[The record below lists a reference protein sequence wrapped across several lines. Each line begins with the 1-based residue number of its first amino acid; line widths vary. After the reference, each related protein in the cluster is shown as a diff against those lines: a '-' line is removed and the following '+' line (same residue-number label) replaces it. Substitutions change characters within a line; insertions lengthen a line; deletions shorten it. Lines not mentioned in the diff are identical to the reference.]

1 MKVGALT
8 YRFAAVGWIF
18 LVILP
23 GCAPDPAERE
33 YLTALRGEETG
44 MGREAQIA
52 HLDRAIELA
61 PTRANYY
68 ETRAIYHIDLR
79 QFDRARAD
87 LDRDVELIDRPYA
100 RYLRGL
106 VLCQSDDPRASLADF
121 DAAIAGQPA
130 NTQFYRGRSLAR
142 AAIGDA
148 TGAMADAEH
157 LVATVPQQ
165 GESYYA
171 RGVAR
176 ALAGNDRGAIEDFD
190 RAAAIRPE
198 LVYVVDARARAYERI
213 GESIAAARDRDAV
226 AKLRSQHA
234 SCGFCSD
241 PFRY

>member
-1 MKVGALT
+1 
-8 YRFAAVGWIF
+8 
-18 LVILP
+18 
-23 GCAPDPAERE
+23 
-33 YLTALRGEETG
+33 

-61 PTRANYY
+61 PTRAYYY

-79 QFDRARAD
+79 QFDRARA
-87 LDRDVELIDRPYA
+87 ISIATSSWWTGPYA

-106 VLCQSDDPRASLADF
+106 VLCQSGDPRAALADF

-142 AAIGDA
+142 AATGDV

-190 RAAAIRPE
+190 RAAAYPARSWCTWSRHAPE
-198 LVYVVDARARAYERI
+198 PYESAGDAA
-213 GESIAAARDRDAV
+213 GAARDRDAV
-226 AKLRSQHA
+226 AKLRSEHA

>member
-1 MKVGALT
+1 MCLALLL
-8 YRFAAVGWIF
+8 AAA
-18 LVILP
+18 LVS
-23 GCAPDPAERE
+23 GCAPDPGERE
-33 YLTALRGEETG
+33 YLAALRGEETG

-61 PTRANYY
+61 PKRANYY

-87 LDRDVELIDRPYA
+87 LDRDIELMDRPYA

-106 VLCQSDDPRASLADF
+106 VLCESGDPRASLADF
-121 DAAIAGQPA
+121 DLAITRQPA

-142 AAIGDA
+142 AATDDT

-157 LVATVPQQ
+157 LVAAVPQQ

-176 ALAGNDRGAIEDFD
+176 ALGGNDRGAIEDFD

-198 LVYVVDARARAYERI
+198 LVYVVEARARAYERV
-213 GESIAAARDRDAV
+213 GDASGAARDHEAL
-226 AKLRSQHA
+226 AKLRSEHA